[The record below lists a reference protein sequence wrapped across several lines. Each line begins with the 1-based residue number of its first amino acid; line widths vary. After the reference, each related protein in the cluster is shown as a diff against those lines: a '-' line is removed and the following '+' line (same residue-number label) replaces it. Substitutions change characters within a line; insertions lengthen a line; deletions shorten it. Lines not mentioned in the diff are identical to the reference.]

1 MNTEQRF
8 LFDTFGYL
16 VIPNILT
23 PEQVDQLR
31 SSADSEDPPLH
42 RGSAW
47 RQLLDL
53 PQISPVI
60 EDLVG
65 NPDLPQAPLIPSFRV
80 DHVYVHT
87 HVRRGFPGMDLHGGW
102 KSSGGNQFFKY
113 HDGRFYNGLIVVA
126 FELHDTTPNGGG
138 FCCIPGT
145 HKSNVSM
152 PNEWRSFANG
162 VHPVVKGV
170 PAHAGDAI
178 IFTEVLTH
186 GTLPW
191 TVDNPRKT
199 IFLKFSPH
207 GTSWSADY
215 YKPEEFV
222 KYSDVDDRKL
232 AILEPPNAR
241 YAGRKTARIWV
252 DPQAAL
258 GKNDATITCTHLELR
273 RPLSAGTDANAHHL
287 HIRQIEAFDSA
298 GQKMQVQVIGA
309 SGMMA
314 QGASLGER
322 PEATVDGKLTGGC
335 HNAIQDVQYGSEDHW
350 IQFRLQP
357 PNASVARILL
367 HNRTDSCGYR
377 LVGSTLALQ
386 TAGGH
391 HSSDAAVQDIQRVV
405 IGNSRSCVITFS
417 VNEFG
422 ELVQTDALR
431 LLINP

>member
-53 PQISPVI
+53 PQVSPVI

-65 NPDLPQAPLIPSFRV
+65 NPDLPQAPHVPSFRV

-87 HVRRGFPGMDLHGGW
+87 HVKRGFPGMDLHGGW
-102 KSSGGNQFFKY
+102 RSSGGSQFFKY
-113 HDGRFYNGLIVVA
+113 HDGRFYNGFIVVA
-126 FELHDTTPNGGG
+126 LELHDTTPNGGG

-178 IFTEVLTH
+178 IFAEVLTH

-207 GTSWSADY
+207 GTSWSADC
-215 YKPEEFV
+215 YKPE
-222 KYSDVDDRKL
+222 
-232 AILEPPNAR
+232 
-241 YAGRKTARIWV
+241 
-252 DPQAAL
+252 
-258 GKNDATITCTHLELR
+258 
-273 RPLSAGTDANAHHL
+273 
-287 HIRQIEAFDSA
+287 
-298 GQKMQVQVIGA
+298 
-309 SGMMA
+309 
-314 QGASLGER
+314 
-322 PEATVDGKLTGGC
+322 
-335 HNAIQDVQYGSEDHW
+335 
-350 IQFRLQP
+350 
-357 PNASVARILL
+357 
-367 HNRTDSCGYR
+367 
-377 LVGSTLALQ
+377 
-386 TAGGH
+386 
-391 HSSDAAVQDIQRVV
+391 
-405 IGNSRSCVITFS
+405 
-417 VNEFG
+417 
-422 ELVQTDALR
+422 
-431 LLINP
+431 